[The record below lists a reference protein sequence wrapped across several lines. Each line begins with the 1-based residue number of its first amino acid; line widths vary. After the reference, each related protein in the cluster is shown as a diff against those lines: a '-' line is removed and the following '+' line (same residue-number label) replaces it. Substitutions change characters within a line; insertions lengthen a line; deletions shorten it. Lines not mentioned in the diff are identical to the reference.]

1 MGYWIVV
8 VDDEPLSLTNA
19 RSILI
24 KNEMK
29 VSCLRSGADLL
40 KFVETNDPDLI
51 LLDILMP
58 EMDGFE
64 TFHALRRLEEKEG
77 RIPTP
82 VIFLTG
88 ENNSE
93 SERRGLKAGAS
104 DFIRKPFDRD
114 ILINRINNTIIN
126 SKTIESLTEEANTDR
141 LTGFYNKAGGTDRIE
156 KLCAEKSGALMVCD
170 LDSFKLVN
178 DLFGH
183 DMGDRILVAF
193 AEVVRHNVRAGDV
206 FARIGGD
213 EFMGFFPDLMGEAAV
228 ASLNERLNEQLRE
241 EADKLMGTNNGVP
254 LGISI
259 GVVFTSDKMKDY
271 NTMFR
276 LADNELYRVKQSG
289 KHDYAIYDPDVIE
302 EVQTESLER
311 DMERVS
317 MIISERGLGNGA
329 MLLGQ
334 DAFACNYRFIVRFA
348 RRYGGVVNKV
358 LFSLSADEND
368 VSYSEVAAEFAILL
382 QEHLRKSD
390 IIYQCKPNQFFA
402 VLPLLHEEGVFEI
415 ADRILEKWKSSS
427 YAAKVKV
434 DNVFET
440 IKYEGETSPD
450 ERKD

>member
-126 SKTIESLTEEANTDR
+126 SKTIE
-141 LTGFYNKAGGTDRIE
+141 
-156 KLCAEKSGALMVCD
+156 
-170 LDSFKLVN
+170 
-178 DLFGH
+178 
-183 DMGDRILVAF
+183 
-193 AEVVRHNVRAGDV
+193 
-206 FARIGGD
+206 
-213 EFMGFFPDLMGEAAV
+213 
-228 ASLNERLNEQLRE
+228 
-241 EADKLMGTNNGVP
+241 
-254 LGISI
+254 
-259 GVVFTSDKMKDY
+259 
-271 NTMFR
+271 
-276 LADNELYRVKQSG
+276 
-289 KHDYAIYDPDVIE
+289 
-302 EVQTESLER
+302 
-311 DMERVS
+311 
-317 MIISERGLGNGA
+317 
-329 MLLGQ
+329 
-334 DAFACNYRFIVRFA
+334 
-348 RRYGGVVNKV
+348 
-358 LFSLSADEND
+358 
-368 VSYSEVAAEFAILL
+368 
-382 QEHLRKSD
+382 
-390 IIYQCKPNQFFA
+390 
-402 VLPLLHEEGVFEI
+402 
-415 ADRILEKWKSSS
+415 
-427 YAAKVKV
+427 
-434 DNVFET
+434 
-440 IKYEGETSPD
+440 
-450 ERKD
+450 